1 MNFRRGAGRD
11 EPEINLIPFIDVLLV
26 IIIFLMMTTTYSKVS
41 GIEIDLPTAAA
52 SNQTPPDDIVVSVSA
67 TGVVVVDGE
76 KVSKPGIESVS
87 AALREA
93 AQKKA
98 AQAKSQLQASGKKPV
113 VSINADAKA
122 SHQSVI
128 DVMQAAQ
135 QADLP
140 QIAFATRNQ

>member
-41 GIEIDLPTAAA
+41 GIEIDLPTASA

-76 KVSKPGIESVS
+76 RVSKPGIDSVA
-87 AALREA
+87 AALRDA

-98 AQAKSQLQASGKKPV
+98 AIGKQASGKKPV

-128 DVMQAAQ
+128 DVMQAAH
-135 QADLP
+135 QADLS
-140 QIAFATRNQ
+140 QIAFATRNP